1 MKPAEDSCAAYGT
14 LGLASLSFASGCTDV
29 LTFLKLGNVFTS
41 AMTGN
46 TALLAIELGRG
57 NIVAASRALTAL
69 LAFAL
74 GVALATKVK
83 TSRRLKAPAHRG
95 FSRLIILELIFLTC
109 CAALWSASPN
119 PVAGDT
125 VYAVILLSALSM
137 GVQAVAAGSISPGI
151 NTVVFTSALV
161 RIVMS
166 VTGALSRSE
175 EDSPLLAAI
184 EGHLQAFASY
194 GFGALLAATLVWR
207 FPYALIWVPGAAVL
221 FALGASE
228 LAAKRE
234 GGKRRKPE

>member
-1 MKPAEDSCAAYGT
+1 MKPAEDSCPIYGD

-69 LAFAL
+69 LAFAI
-74 GVALATKVK
+74 GVALATKLK
-83 TSRRLKAPAHRG
+83 TSWRLEPHTHRG
-95 FSRLIILELIFLTC
+95 FSRLLLLEFVFLTC
-109 CAALWSASPN
+109 CAALWSVSAD
-119 PVAGDT
+119 PVAGGT

-137 GVQAVAAGSISPGI
+137 GIQAVAAGSISSGI
-151 NTVVFTSALV
+151 NTIVFTSALV

-166 VTGALSRSE
+166 LTGALSRSQ

-184 EGHLQAFASY
+184 GGHLQAFTSY
-194 GFGALLAATLVWR
+194 GCGALVAATLVWHL
-207 FPYALIWVPGAAVL
+207 PKALIWVPGAAVL

-228 LAAKRE
+228 LA
-234 GGKRRKPE
+234 GKLQRSK